1 MTNPDI
7 VVTMQKAA
15 AIVTDEGGLTA
26 QASIVSREMGI
37 PAVVGTQTA
46 TSKLKDGEII
56 TVNGFTGNIF
66 KGKVAESVQ
75 KEIKPVTE
83 KTKTEIKVLIDLPS
97 FAERAAKTN
106 LKTVG
111 LARLEGTIS

>member
-1 MTNPDI
+1 MTNPDM

-26 QASIVSREMGI
+26 HASIISREMGI

-66 KGKVAESVQ
+66 KGKVAETDQ
-75 KEIKPVTE
+75 KEIKQVTE
-83 KTKTEIKVLIDLPS
+83 KTNTEIKVLIDLTII
-97 FAERAAKTN
+97 AEIEAKTN
-106 LKTVG
+106 KKT
-111 LARLEGTIS
+111 E